1 MYTNLPIF
9 KASLDLAVYLD
20 SIVKNQDRYH
30 RYTIGSDLREYSKQI
45 LFFVSKANRARD
57 KNRIEI
63 LKRLVECCEEIKIL
77 LMLAKELKAFK
88 SFKQFE
94 HSSKLTVNISK
105 QAKGWLLKSR
115 KIGAVA

>member
-9 KASLDLAVYLD
+9 KSSLDLTIYLD

-57 KNRIEI
+57 KNRI
-63 LKRLVECCEEIKIL
+63 KI
-77 LMLAKELKAFK
+77 
-88 SFKQFE
+88 
-94 HSSKLTVNISK
+94 
-105 QAKGWLLKSR
+105 
-115 KIGAVA
+115 

>member
-1 MYTNLPIF
+1 MYKKLPIF

-20 SIVKNQDRYH
+20 MIVKNQDRYH

-57 KNRIEI
+57 RNRVEI
-63 LKRLVECCEEIKIL
+63 LKRLVECSEEIKIL
-77 LMLAKELKAFK
+77 LMLAKELKVFK

-94 HSSKLTVNISK
+94 YSSKLAVNISK

-115 KIGAVA
+115 KSEVVV